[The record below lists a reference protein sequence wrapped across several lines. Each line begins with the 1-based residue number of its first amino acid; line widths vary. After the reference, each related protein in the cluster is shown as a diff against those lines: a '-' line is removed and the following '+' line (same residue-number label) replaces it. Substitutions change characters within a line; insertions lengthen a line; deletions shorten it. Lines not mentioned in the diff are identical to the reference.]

1 MAMFRAVCNLVDN
14 TISNALIRWGGL
26 NPNLAV
32 VNYPSFINQPVQ
44 VNCKLKNYS
53 PQGITHEIKSF
64 QPTVIKLVSL

>member
-44 VNCKLKNYS
+44 VNCKLKNILKFFL
-53 PQGITHEIKSF
+53 QHKDAKSA
-64 QPTVIKLVSL
+64 TLHCI

>member
-32 VNYPSFINQPVQ
+32 VNYPSFINQPKQ
-44 VNCKLKNYS
+44 VNCKKK
-53 PQGITHEIKSF
+53 TRF
-64 QPTVIKLVSL
+64 